1 MSHVPVHH
9 GLDMLSCPIAN
20 CSDVLLDSKNL
31 VHHLRTVHA
40 DRESIYDFSSISA
53 PTLCRETSM
62 GDTMNSKGASSQR
75 ESNSYMVAALAYH
88 DQVYSRHFTLVFCTD
103 SFSTLGFS

>member
-1 MSHVPVHH
+1 
-9 GLDMLSCPIAN
+9 MLSCPIAN

-40 DRESIYDFSSISA
+40 DRESSYDFSSISA

-62 GDTMNSKGASSQR
+62 GDPMIAHGCRPINSKGAFSQI
-75 ESNSYMVAALAYH
+75 ESNSYMVAALANH
-88 DQVYSRHFTLVFCTD
+88 DQVYSRHVTFVFCTN